1 MKITWGTCFTW
12 SAWLAVGVMA
22 ACKPAMPPE
31 GATPRA
37 RFDWAVD
44 RFEREKYHDAIR
56 GFRDHLLREPLHP
69 TADSSRLLLAE
80 SYLMTDQELLASNEF
95 RQLATSRPN
104 SPLADDAQFG
114 VCRSFWTVSP
124 DLPRDQEFTEK
135 TIEECTRLL
144 EFFPRSPLV
153 GAARDL
159 VAQARQKM
167 AAKELRVGTYY
178 YDRTFYESAIIYFE
192 NILQTYPEAEVVPET
207 LLVLHYSYTEV
218 GFQMEADLVRQ
229 RLLELYPDS
238 EQAQELAEAAGDE
251 G

>member
-1 MKITWGTCFTW
+1 LKTTLGRYFTW
-12 SAWLAVGVMA
+12 SAWLAVGVVT

-37 RFDWAVD
+37 RFDWSVD
-44 RFEREKYHDAIR
+44 RFERE
-56 GFRDHLLREPLHP
+56 
-69 TADSSRLLLAE
+69 
-80 SYLMTDQELLASNEF
+80 N
-95 RQLATSRPN
+95 TSRPN

-114 VCRSFWTVSP
+114 VCRSFWAVSP

-144 EFFPRSPLV
+144 EFFPRSSLV
-153 GAARDL
+153 GDARDL

-167 AAKELRVGTYY
+167 AAKELRVGKYY

-192 NILQTYPEAEVVPET
+192 NILQTYPEADVVPET
-207 LLVLHYSYTEV
+207 LLVLHYSYTRV
-218 GFQMEADLVRQ
+218 GFQMEADLVQQ

-238 EQAQELAEAAGDE
+238 EQAQELTEAAGDE